1 MSLQPCRRIGWLPRV
16 LEALSIPSIS
26 PSMTVAGGAG
36 APVTFFSHMLPT
48 TTRVDSPPWRIG
60 EGSPCLLEFFF
71 FAPLVCDKYIKVSA
85 FRIPQS
91 IPISSNPA
99 SASPSFTFV
108 CSLLSFGLTEACVCH
123 PHRSLCSVLHCISGK
138 PNFGPSHIIVR
149 TLFFQKDARTTQKE
163 KNLPSAPIP
172 TTTPTQHPGRRS
184 THNCPLLD

>member
-108 CSLLSFGLTEACVCH
+108 CSFLSFGLTEACVCH
-123 PHRSLCSVLHCISGK
+123 PHRSLCSVLHCISEK
-138 PNFGPSHIIVR
+138 KTKTLVLHTSSCAHSSSRR
-149 TLFFQKDARTTQKE
+149 TLEQLKKRKIFRRPRYPQPHPPNTPAGG
-163 KNLPSAPIP
+163 PP
-172 TTTPTQHPGRRS
+172 TTVRY
-184 THNCPLLD
+184 